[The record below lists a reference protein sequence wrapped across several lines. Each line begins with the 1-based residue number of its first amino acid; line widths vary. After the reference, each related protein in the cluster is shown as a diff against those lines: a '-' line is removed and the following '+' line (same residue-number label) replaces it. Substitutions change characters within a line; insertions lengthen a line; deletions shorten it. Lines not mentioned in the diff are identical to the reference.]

1 MFRALLVFLAFSQ
14 VVHAQGYGRV
24 VYWSPDDVLQAIVI
38 PSHNEEPYF
47 SEHSVEIRSK
57 AGALLAKEDYSSS
70 DHEHGRCV
78 LKAGWSPDSNFFAYS
93 TTSSGG
99 HSVWH
104 VSTFAFDRKQKKIY
118 YLDELVGGS
127 LVEKDFYFSSP
138 AIFHSKRNNWQD
150 EKQISED
157 AIPVDVDLNTIDFK

>member
-1 MFRALLVFLAFSQ
+1 MFRALILFFALVHVAG
-14 VVHAQGYGRV
+14 AQGFGRV
-24 VYWSPDDVLQAIVI
+24 VYWSPDDTLQTIVS
-38 PSHNEEPYF
+38 PTYKEKPDF

-57 AGALLAKEDYSSS
+57 TGDLIAKEDYSSP

-78 LKAGWSPDSNFFAYS
+78 LKAGWSPDSNFFAFS

-104 VSTFAFDRKQKKIY
+104 VSTFAFNRKQKKIF
-118 YLDELVGGS
+118 YLDDFVGGA

-138 AIFHSKRNNWQD
+138 AVFHSKRNNWTD
-150 EKQISED
+150 GKQVSD
-157 AIPVDVDLNTIDFK
+157 DPIPVDVDLNNVDFK